1 MLWKMKNGHK
11 MDIKDMSLGHLRN
24 TIDMLE
30 RNLESGKY
38 SKYEQGFKEDTYN
51 DVEEY
56 VRIALSE
63 MRKELRVK
71 GSINLLFDEI
81 KNGNLDEAK
90 KLLRDLV
97 D

>member
-1 MLWKMKNGHK
+1 